1 LNSYA
6 CRTIYNDLI
15 RYICVVMAPLLV
27 IGLKNGHEHVRPV
40 RIIMIFIISVNQ
52 IMWIESVCV
61 CVCVAVK
68 RNRHE
73 KYYSKECKTVMMLI
87 FSFFFLCCVD
97 LSNKSKVLLGLT
109 V

>member
-1 LNSYA
+1 
-6 CRTIYNDLI
+6 
-15 RYICVVMAPLLV
+15 MAPLLV
-27 IGLKNGHEHVRPV
+27 IGLKNGHKHVKPV
-40 RIIMIFIISVNQ
+40 RIIMIFIISANQ
-52 IMWIESVCV
+52 IMWIESV

-73 KYYSKECKTVMMLI
+73 KYYSKECKTVMMLM

-97 LSNKSKVLLGLT
+97 LSNNLSKVLLGLT